1 MSRILIVLS
10 AASTWT
16 RADGSK
22 CDSGVWAEEFVV
34 MHEMFV
40 RAGCDVDMATPGG
53 TTPTI
58 DPHGRIRRWSVQN
71 RRISSETIDS
81 VAPLL
86 SEAL

>member
-1 MSRILIVLS
+1 MD
-10 AASTWT
+10 T
-16 RADGSK
+16 RRWQQK

-40 RAGCDVDMATPGG
+40 RAGCDVDIATPGG

-58 DPHGRIRRWSVQN
+58 DPHSLNPEVVGPEQADQFRKY
-71 RRISSETIDS
+71 IDS

-86 SEAL
+86 SKPSDAGQRRGEQL